1 MTVINPFYLSAD
13 GHVISTYADS
23 IEIIRGL
30 KTFPAKRRQVL
41 YAANRHGSL
50 VAPHLYR
57 AENHLQIQITL
68 LPVTADNVTNHP
80 HGGVGHLQENLDF
93 LFAIFDKSTP
103 IDLRQ
108 RIPTR
113 DVSGLLE
120 LQASALVDSVV
131 TVEGNAGVWRMLV
144 DLVLQYPWWHELPLI
159 PRGSASS
166 HSFTTGGTAPIAD
179 MVLTFA
185 GNGTLTYAAGSSVLE
200 IADGTGAVIVD
211 VGRRLVTQAG
221 LPARGLLRLGASTPA
236 HWMEWPANTAISL
249 TSTVGV
255 AVDYYNARAA

>member
-1 MTVINPFYLSAD
+1 MTVLNPYYLSAD
-13 GHVISTYADS
+13 GHVIATYADS
-23 IEIIRGL
+23 VEIIRGL
-30 KTFPAKRRQVL
+30 KTLPAKRRQVV

-50 VAPHLYR
+50 TAPHLYR

-68 LPVTADNVTNHP
+68 LPVDADNATNHP
-80 HGGVGHLQENLDF
+80 YLGVGHLQENLEA

-108 RIPTR
+108 KIPTR
-113 DVSGLLE
+113 TAGIVE
-120 LQASALVDSVV
+120 MQASALVDSVV
-131 TVEGNAGVWRMLV
+131 TIEGNAGVWRMLV

-159 PRGSASS
+159 TRASASS

-185 GNGTLTYAAGSSVLE
+185 GNGTLTYAAGGSILQ
-200 IADGTGAVIVD
+200 IADATGAVVVD
-211 VGRRLVTQAG
+211 VGNRLVTQGG
-221 LPARGLLRLGASTPA
+221 LPARQLLRLGVGTPA
-236 HWMEWPANTAISL
+236 HWLELPAKTAISL

-255 AVDYYNARAA
+255 AVAYYNARAA